1 MLVLLLCCFGGMSL
15 IGCQQK
21 TEAGTIRLNEVTH
34 SVFYAPLYV
43 AYDLGYFKDYGLNI
57 EFTNGGGS
65 DNSMTALISG
75 GADVALLGPETAV
88 YVKTQGS
95 SNGAVIVGQLTQRD
109 GSFLIGRTEEK
120 DFKWSNLKGKEI
132 IGGRKGGMPAMCLE
146 YAINKNGLSDG
157 KDLTVNYDIAFD
169 LITSAF
175 ESGVGDYC
183 TMFEPSASQYEKL
196 GKGHIITSIG
206 KETGDVAY
214 TCFMVTQ
221 KYLSQN
227 RKTVSDFMKAVIKGV
242 NFCFTHSAEEI
253 AEAIQPSFSTTDKE
267 LLVRSVKNY
276 LAIDAW
282 KAVPTMTENSFDSL
296 QNILLTAGSIKNKV
310 SYGKDI
316 VDNSIVEEIIAGQ
329 L

>member
-43 AYDLGYFKDYGLNI
+43 AYDLGYFKEHGLNI

-316 VDNSIVEEIIAGQ
+316 VDNSIVEEIITGQ

>member
-1 MLVLLLCCFGGMSL
+1 MICALVVFGAFGL
-15 IGCQQK
+15 IACEK
-21 TEAGTIRLNEVTH
+21 KSDPGTIRLNETTH
-34 SVFYAPLYV
+34 SVFYAPLYA
-43 AYDLGYFKDYGLNI
+43 AYNLGYFKECGLEI

-109 GSFLIGRTEEK
+109 GSFLIGRNAEP
-120 DFKWSNLKGKEI
+120 DFKWSDLKGKEI

-146 YAINKNGLSDG
+146 YAVNKNGLTDG
-157 KDLTVNYDIAFD
+157 KDLKINYDVAFD
-169 LITSAF
+169 MITSAF
-175 ESGVGDYC
+175 ESGIGDYC
-183 TMFEPSASQYEKL
+183 TMFEPSASQYQKL
-196 GKGHIITSIG
+196 GKGHIVASVG
-206 KETGDVAY
+206 KETGNVAY

-227 RKTVSDFMKAVIKGV
+227 RAKVSDFMRAVIKGV
-242 NFCFTHSAEEI
+242 NYCFTHTPEEI
-253 AEAIQPSFSTTDKE
+253 AEAIQPSFATTDRD
-267 LLVRSVKNY
+267 LLVQSVKRY
-276 LAIDAW
+276 TSIEAW
-282 KAVPTMTENSFDSL
+282 KSVPTMTEDAFDGL

-316 VDNSIVEEIIAGQ
+316 VDNSIVEEIISEQ

>member
-43 AYDLGYFKDYGLNI
+43 AYDLGYFKEHGLNI

-316 VDNSIVEEIIAGQ
+316 VDNSIVEEIISGQ